1 MFASRSKAEGTA
13 AQAWDY
19 LSSAMATARDAGE
32 QTADTATWFT
42 RRAGRKSVK
51 LGDRATRKS
60 AELTDRA
67 TRKSTA
73 LADRATRKST
83 ALAGQASR
91 KSTALAGQAT
101 RKSAALADRV
111 SRTSTALAGV
121 ASEKADEAWTR
132 ANAAADALAGRKPR
146 TPWRLIVGAALLGTA
161 LGWAAAG
168 LARAVEQF
176 QAEKDELEAAEN
188 VVVVTPAYDE

>member
-1 MFASRSKAEGTA
+1 MFASRSKAERTA

-19 LSSAMATARDAGE
+19 LSSAMATAREGARDAGE
-32 QTADTATWFT
+32 QTADTTARFT
-42 RRAGRKSVK
+42 RKVGRRSIK

-73 LADRATRKST
+73 LASRAS
-83 ALAGQASR
+83 
-91 KSTALAGQAT
+91 
-101 RKSAALADRV
+101 RKSAALASQV
-111 SRTSTALAGV
+111 GRTSTALAGL

-146 TPWRLIVGAALLGTA
+146 TPWRLIIGAALLGTA

-168 LARAVEQF
+168 LARAVEQL
-176 QAEKDELEAAEN
+176 QAAKEELEAAEN
-188 VVVVTPAYDE
+188 VVVVTPAYEE

>member
-67 TRKSTA
+67 TRRSTV
-73 LADRATRKST
+73 
-83 ALAGQASR
+83 LAGQAS
-91 KSTALAGQAT
+91 

-111 SRTSTALAGV
+111 SRTSTALAGL
-121 ASEKADEAWTR
+121 ATEKADEAWTR

-176 QAEKDELEAAEN
+176 QADKEELEAAEN
-188 VVVVTPAYDE
+188 VVVVTPTYEE